1 MDDFLLVTGA
11 VCWSCAALLALALAA
26 GAAHRALNRLRARRA
41 DRKYGWDLEVPRWV
55 EFPPYAARSC
65 HPENVDI
72 DCAQCQRWLRAR
84 AKPAAGVDP

>member
-1 MDDFLLVTGA
+1 MGDFFLVSGA
-11 VCWSCAALLALALAA
+11 IWWSCAALVLLALIA
-26 GAAHRALNRLRARRA
+26 GAVHGAVLRTRARRA
-41 DRKYGWDLEVPRWV
+41 DRRFGWDLELPHWV

-72 DCAQCQRWLRAR
+72 DCDQCQRWLRAR